1 MNFRLAD
8 SPQLS
13 TPPSPQH
20 ALVPAGYAEKAM
32 SSLMQLHTELMDE
45 KEKRVELFRTLMEK
59 DQALAE
65 LRMYV
70 RMLEEKLAAPI
81 PPPSAT
87 PPPPVVHAAPV
98 VHEPVVP
105 TAPLPPPRRAP
116 VKPAIAKAP
125 VKPVVAAAPRQVTND
140 GWKSW

>member
-1 MNFRLAD
+1 MNFQLAD
-8 SPQLS
+8 SPQLPQLS
-13 TPPSPQH
+13 SPAH

-70 RMLEEKLAAPI
+70 RMLEDKLAAPPAPI
-81 PPPSAT
+81 AT
-87 PPPPVVHAAPV
+87 PPPPVVKAAPV
-98 VHEPVVP
+98 VMEPVVP

-116 VKPAIAKAP
+116 VPAPKVARAASTP
-125 VKPVVAAAPRQVTND
+125 VAAVLPRQATND